1 MEIRIGLV
9 DGHSDALR
17 RLAAQLRDNADADAD
32 RVELVHRP
40 GDPEHLGA
48 GVIDFL
54 SVVLGAG
61 GAGTV
66 IAAQVLGWMRTTS
79 TVTLTVAIGAKRF
92 VLKGVDIR
100 QMDAAALAELVAAMS
115 RAIEEGTADDDDD

>member
-1 MEIRIGLV
+1 MEIQVGLV
-9 DGHSDALR
+9 EGHSDALR
-17 RLAAQLRDNADADAD
+17 RLATQLRDNSGAD

-48 GVIDFL
+48 GVLEFL

-61 GAGTV
+61 GTGTV
-66 IAAQVLGWMRTTS
+66 VVAQVLGWMRTTS
-79 TVTLTVAIGAKRF
+79 TVTLTVVIGAKRF

-100 QMDAAALAELVAAMS
+100 QMNAEALAELIAAMS
-115 RAIEEGTADDDDD
+115 RAIEEGVTNDDDD

>member
-1 MEIRIGLV
+1 VEIRIGLV
-9 DGHSDALR
+9 EGHHDALR
-17 RLAAQLRDNADADAD
+17 RLAAQLRDNAGAD

-40 GDPEHLGA
+40 SDPQHLGA
-48 GVIDFL
+48 GALDFL

-66 IAAQVLGWMRTTS
+66 VAAQVLGWMRTTS

-100 QMDAAALAELVAAMS
+100 RMDAEALAGLVAAMS
-115 RAIEEGTADDDDD
+115 RAIEGGTADDDED

>member
-9 DGHSDALR
+9 EGHSDALR
-17 RLAAQLRDNADADAD
+17 QLAAQLDANAGAD

-40 GDPEHLGA
+40 SDPEHLGA
-48 GVIDFL
+48 GLLEFL

-66 IAAQVLGWMRTTS
+66 VAAQVLGWLRTTS
-79 TVTLTVAIGAKRF
+79 TVTLTLSIGEKTFTLR
-92 VLKGVDIR
+92 GVDIR
-100 QMDAAALAELVAAMS
+100 QMDAKALAELVAAIA
-115 RAIEEGTADDDDD
+115 RAIEKGTAGDDDD

>member
-1 MEIRIGLV
+1 MEIRIEQVEGR
-9 DGHSDALR
+9 SDALR
-17 RLAAQLRDNADADAD
+17 RLAVQLRDNVGAE

-40 GDPEHLGA
+40 GDPDHLNA
-48 GVIDFL
+48 GVLDFL

-66 IAAQVLGWMRTTS
+66 VAAQVLGWMRTTS
-79 TVTLTVAIGAKRF
+79 TVTLTVVIGAKRF

-100 QMDAAALAELVAAMS
+100 QMNAEALAELIAAMS
-115 RAIEEGTADDDDD
+115 RAIEEGVTNDDDD